1 MLYSLR
7 GDVELTEEK
16 RPHRAQ
22 RRFLE
27 LNDKYPARNT
37 EHTPD
42 EMTPSGKDDPSRVQ
56 VKVRGG
62 SPSTASQVA
71 LARPPSAT
79 PSQKLERP

>member
-1 MLYSLR
+1 ML
-7 GDVELTEEK
+7 
-16 RPHRAQ
+16 
-22 RRFLE
+22 
-27 LNDKYPARNT
+27 NI
-37 EHTPD
+37 TPD

-79 PSQKLERP
+79 PSQKLGRP